1 MIKIVALIPRRSD
14 LTTEEFR
21 AYYEQRHAP
30 LFARVIP
37 TAVDQAITHYVQ
49 NHAVPLGTNATA
61 PEWDCVTEIGFDD
74 LAGVRLWSD
83 WYLGDGGAV
92 LRDDERNF
100 MDVERRVVIVTEERH
115 PVDR

>member
-14 LTTEEFR
+14 LSVEEFR
-21 AYYEQRHAP
+21 TYYEQRHAP

-37 TAVDQAITHYVQ
+37 APVDRAITHYVQ
-49 NHAVPLGTNATA
+49 NHAVPLGAGTA
-61 PEWDCVTEIGFDD
+61 EPGWDCVTEIGFDD
-74 LAGVRLWSD
+74 MTGMRLWSD
-83 WYLGDGGAV
+83 WYLGAEGAV

-100 MDVERRVVIVTEERH
+100 MDVDRRVVIVTEVRH